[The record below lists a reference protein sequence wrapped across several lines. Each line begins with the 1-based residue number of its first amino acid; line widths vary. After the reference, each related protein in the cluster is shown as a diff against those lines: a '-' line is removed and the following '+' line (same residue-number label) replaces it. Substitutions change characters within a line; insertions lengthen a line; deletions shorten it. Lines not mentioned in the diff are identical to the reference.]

1 MKRSYPEQFS
11 LAIKYEEKQVL
22 ETRDKKLQDN
32 WTANFWGNA
41 LTPRSSLQL
50 SQILTSVRVVDN

>member
-32 WTANFWGNA
+32 
-41 LTPRSSLQL
+41 
-50 SQILTSVRVVDN
+50 